1 MDEVVAAA
9 EAANVHEEIL
19 QMELGYETVVGT
31 GREARALSGGQKQR
45 ICVAAAL
52 LKNAPILCLD
62 EATNSLDSVSEVKVQ
77 AAIERLMRNRT
88 TFVIAHRFSTLR
100 HAHRVIVLDEG
111 RMVGFGSHEQL
122 VTTCGTYRK
131 LWASQTAPVEGSS
144 RVGTSRTAEVMLA
157 TQGMGN
163 DAV

>member
-1 MDEVVAAA
+1 
-9 EAANVHEEIL
+9 
-19 QMELGYETVVGT
+19 
-31 GREARALSGGQKQR
+31 
-45 ICVAAAL
+45 
-52 LKNAPILCLD
+52 
-62 EATNSLDSVSEVKVQ
+62 
-77 AAIERLMRNRT
+77 MRNRT

-100 HAHRVIVLDEG
+100 NAHRVIVLDQG

-122 VTTCGTYRK
+122 VATCGTYRK